1 MIDRRVWIALVF
13 VAVLA
18 GILIGYYY
26 VHKPIMPVQ
35 ATALASR
42 LLDAG
47 VAFLFTLTSG
57 GLGRRLMRGESLATP
72 GERLAVQ
79 AALGWGVMGLAMLGL
94 GVAGLYYPALVWA
107 FILLALILLW
117 RDVRGWLADGV
128 MALRAVWSPGR
139 FGMLASLFVWLTLAL
154 GLLRALAP
162 PTMWDALVYHLTL
175 PKLYAQ
181 AHGVRI
187 DVDIL
192 FAGMPQLTEML
203 YTAMT
208 LMRGVVAAQALGWF
222 FGMIIAL
229 GLTAHTSGLLGER
242 LGVLAPAIFF
252 SSFTLASE
260 LAWAYGDLLLV
271 LVALA
276 LVIVLRQW
284 RLNAPGR
291 WLWLAGVLGGLA
303 VGCKYT
309 GVLVPLAGVAV
320 IALWSFPMQSAG
332 QRRWSTAARTIALF
346 AGIAF
351 VVFLPWLIKNWIFTG
366 SPTFPLLIPT
376 GQMDALR
383 QWFYARPE
391 SGERNP
397 LWAALVFLR
406 ATFLGVQGAND
417 YDATLG
423 PLYVIL
429 LLALGFGWRGLG
441 ARVRDELRPLVVF
454 ALAAYAGW
462 MLLTFT
468 SSTALQARFFFPAFP
483 ALAILSVAGVEALAS
498 LDTTSL
504 RVSVILRAVLV
515 LVLSLSALE
524 NLVAFAARSPL
535 AYLMGAQSAD
545 DYRVASLGMYVAA
558 IDRVNAL
565 PAGSRIEFLWEAR
578 SLECAA
584 SVRCEPDVVID
595 RWWHLRRSV
604 CAASEIVSVW
614 KAKGVT
620 HILINESGLDFV
632 RSRADAAFM
641 DSDWS
646 ELNVLRGQMR
656 LVQDLNGAYSLYELP

>member
-1 MIDRRVWIALVF
+1 
-13 VAVLA
+13 
-18 GILIGYYY
+18 
-26 VHKPIMPVQ
+26 
-35 ATALASR
+35 
-42 LLDAG
+42 
-47 VAFLFTLTSG
+47 
-57 GLGRRLMRGESLATP
+57 
-72 GERLAVQ
+72 
-79 AALGWGVMGLAMLGL
+79 MGL
-94 GVAGLYYPALVWA
+94 
-107 FILLALILLW
+107 
-117 RDVRGWLADGV
+117 
-128 MALRAVWSPGR
+128 MALRAMWSAGAIGP
-139 FGMLASLFVWLTLAL
+139 LASLFVWLTLAL

-181 AHGVRI
+181 AHSVRI

-203 YTAMT
+203 YTATT
-208 LMRGVVAAQALGWF
+208 LMRGVVAAQTLGWF

-229 GLTAHTSGLLGER
+229 GLTAHTSELLGDA
-242 LGVLAPAIFF
+242 LGCACPGDFLFGAHIC
-252 SSFTLASE
+252 ASE

-271 LVALA
+271 LIALA

-284 RLNAPGR
+284 RLDTPGR

-320 IALWSFPMQSAG
+320 IALWSFPTQPAG
-332 QRRWSTAARTIALF
+332 QRRRSAAVRIIALF

-441 ARVRDELRPLVVF
+441 VP
-454 ALAAYAGW
+454 
-462 MLLTFT
+462 
-468 SSTALQARFFFPAFP
+468 
-483 ALAILSVAGVEALAS
+483 
-498 LDTTSL
+498 
-504 RVSVILRAVLV
+504 
-515 LVLSLSALE
+515 
-524 NLVAFAARSPL
+524 
-535 AYLMGAQSAD
+535 
-545 DYRVASLGMYVAA
+545 
-558 IDRVNAL
+558 
-565 PAGSRIEFLWEAR
+565 
-578 SLECAA
+578 
-584 SVRCEPDVVID
+584 
-595 RWWHLRRSV
+595 
-604 CAASEIVSVW
+604 
-614 KAKGVT
+614 
-620 HILINESGLDFV
+620 
-632 RSRADAAFM
+632 RSR
-641 DSDWS
+641 
-646 ELNVLRGQMR
+646 
-656 LVQDLNGAYSLYELP
+656 